1 VSRRASVERRA
12 ARAFR
17 LKDYPRAQRHL
28 EELLALVGENP
39 HTLHALALCC
49 ERRGLIDQALERAQ
63 RCYAVKPQDVNN
75 LRLLARLHIA
85 RDAPDAARGYV
96 EKALELFAA
105 RPRAGWWTCLRER
118 LDSTHRADLEW
129 RRWAREFTR
138 TPREGGAPGDDAP

>member
-1 VSRRASVERRA
+1 VSRRASIERRA

-28 EELLALVGENP
+28 EELLVLVGENP

-63 RCYAVKPQDVNN
+63 RCYAVNPQDLNN

-85 RDAPDAARGYV
+85 RGAPDAGRGYV
-96 EKALELFAA
+96 EKALELLAD
-105 RPRAGWWTCLRER
+105 RPRAGWRIRLRNR
-118 LDSTHRADLEW
+118 LDSTHRAELEW
-129 RRWAREFTR
+129 RRWAREFIR
-138 TPREGGAPGDDAP
+138 APREDEAPGDDAP

>member
-1 VSRRASVERRA
+1 VSRRASIERRA

-63 RCYAVKPQDVNN
+63 RCYAVKPQDVDN

-85 RDAPDAARGYV
+85 LDAPDAARGYV
-96 EKALELFAA
+96 EKALELFAD
-105 RPRAGWWTCLRER
+105 RPRAGWWTRLRER

-129 RRWAREFTR
+129 RSWAREFTR
-138 TPREGGAPGDDAP
+138 TSREGGAPGDDAP